1 MKRNLSRHE
10 ISLQRKFSATSRQC
24 ARFAIIVLS
33 ATLASPDFVHAQT
46 DTKGDETIL
55 PADQACPGFALSFLS
70 EGARKPVKEFKDS
83 AGNVVRTIESG
94 KGKRLTFKNLLT
106 GSTYV
111 VRANGSVT
119 KSVVNADGTVTYT
132 NTGHTGLILFP
143 TDVPAG
149 PTTTLYVGRMIY
161 SVDPSTGVFTFIGS
175 NGRQL
180 DVCALLAP

>member
-1 MKRNLSRHE
+1 MKRNLSRYG
-10 ISLQRKFSATSRQC
+10 ISPQRKFSATSRQC

-33 ATLASPDFVHAQT
+33 ATLTLADFVYAQT
-46 DTKGDETIL
+46 DTKDEEIIL
-55 PADQACPGFALSFLS
+55 PADQACPGFALGFLS

-94 KGKRLTFKNLLT
+94 KGKGLTFKNLST

-119 KSVVNADGTVTYT
+119 KSVVNSDGTVTYT

-149 PTTTLYVGRMIY
+149 PTTTLYIGRMIY
-161 SVDPSTGVFTFIGS
+161 SVDPSTGVFTFLGS
-175 NGRQL
+175 NGRQF
-180 DVCALLAP
+180 DVCALLAS